1 MKKLAV
7 AITTTFLLTSTPTL
21 AEVYIG
27 AKAGKSWLNEACLSG
42 QDCNNDDV
50 TVGAFVG
57 YEMWDFLSIEA
68 GYDYLGK
75 FKSAGLEDDKVAA
88 ITLAPKVNLPLT
100 DAISLYGKF
109 GAAFVDY
116 GNKDDYSYLGAAGVE
131 FMSTGNIAVRLEYQY
146 ISDINND
153 IVRAS
158 GNSATLG
165 VVYKFGGTEESA
177 PMVIVEEKPEIKVV
191 EEKVEPELKVVEK
204 PEPIVITKTFKAEK
218 LNSDSFKSGSTE
230 LTEES
235 KQDLTRLVDILNTY
249 PETKIKITGHTD
261 STGSASYNQ
270 IVSEQRAKAV
280 ADELE
285 KQGVNASQLLI
296 DGQGESSPIASN
308 STKAG
313 REQNRRV
320 EISIPEFD
328 YKLSK

>member
-1 MKKLAV
+1 MKKKLAAV
-7 AITTTFLLTSTPTL
+7 ITTTFLLTSTPTL

-42 QDCNNDDV
+42 QDCSNDDV

-68 GYDYLGK
+68 GYDYLGE
-75 FKSAGLEDDKVAA
+75 FKSAGLNDDKVTA

-116 GNKDDYSYLGAAGVE
+116 GDKDDYSYLGAAGVE
-131 FMSTGNIAVRLEYQY
+131 FMSTENIAVRLEYQY

-165 VVYKFGGTEESA
+165 VVYKFGSAEETA
-177 PMVIVEEKPEIKVV
+177 PVVIVEEKPE
-191 EEKVEPELKVVEK
+191 LKVVETK
-204 PEPIVITKTFKAEK
+204 PEPVVTTKTFKAEK

-235 KQDLTRLVDILNTY
+235 KQDLTHLVDILNKH
-249 PETKIKITGHTD
+249 PEAKVQIIGHTD

-280 ADELE
+280 ADELQ
-285 KQGVNASQLLI
+285 KQGVDVSQLLI

-313 REQNRRV
+313 RKQNRRV
-320 EISIPEFD
+320 EISIPEFN
-328 YKLSK
+328 YNLIN